1 MSARDLRFGLIGCGN
16 LGAVHARCVSQVG
29 GARFTAFADAV
40 PAAAER
46 LSAEHGG
53 GYATDDI
60 PRLLG
65 DPDLDAVYICTH
77 HDSHAP
83 LAIAAARAG
92 KHILIEKPLSLS
104 VEECEAVAAAVEEAG
119 VWLMPAFKMRYY
131 PLLQKAREFI
141 PEPQVIVGQ
150 MMDDR
155 WRDDA
160 WAQDPVR
167 GGANV
172 YSQGC
177 HTTDVI
183 RWMARSEP
191 ELLWAAGGA
200 MTHPGHPRIDQCVA
214 SIRFASGTVASWI
227 QGDAALGHM
236 TSKFFL
242 ELFGGGRSVQ
252 LHDRFKAATFR
263 RRAPVVGAGREGGG
277 LPPGE
282 PRVHR
287 RAARRAGARA
297 RRHRRHPGD
306 AHRAGRRPGD
316 PHRRGAA
323 PVSATRLIQYRTA
336 SGERR
341 VGVVADRDRVDELA
355 GVASTLDLAREAD
368 ATGRALLDLVAGCDR
383 AARVDYQALV
393 DEHRLLP
400 PIDHPDPA
408 HLVISGTGLNHT
420 GSAMARDAMHGG
432 SGSGED
438 DDEGVTDSIRMF
450 RLGARGGKPPAG
462 TIGVAPEWFYK
473 GDGSILIPPEHEL
486 PLPGF
491 AGDGGEE
498 AEAVAI
504 YLIGRDGRPRRVGFA
519 LGNEFADHVIER
531 QNYLY
536 LAHSKLRACSI
547 GPELLLGPLPDSVQG
562 EVRVRRGGEVLWQ
575 AAFLTG
581 EANMTHSLANMEHHL
596 FKYDLFRRPGD
607 VHCHFL
613 GAPILSCAHGIEPQA
628 GDRFEIESPLF
639 ARPLRNPSR
648 REAKTT

>member
-1 MSARDLRFGLIGCGN
+1 M
-16 LGAVHARCVSQVG
+16 
-29 GARFTAFADAV
+29 
-40 PAAAER
+40 
-46 LSAEHGG
+46 
-53 GYATDDI
+53 
-60 PRLLG
+60 
-65 DPDLDAVYICTH
+65 
-77 HDSHAP
+77 
-83 LAIAAARAG
+83 
-92 KHILIEKPLSLS
+92 
-104 VEECEAVAAAVEEAG
+104 
-119 VWLMPAFKMRYY
+119 
-131 PLLQKAREFI
+131 
-141 PEPQVIVGQ
+141 
-150 MMDDR
+150 
-155 WRDDA
+155 
-160 WAQDPVR
+160 
-167 GGANV
+167 
-172 YSQGC
+172 
-177 HTTDVI
+177 
-183 RWMARSEP
+183 
-191 ELLWAAGGA
+191 
-200 MTHPGHPRIDQCVA
+200 
-214 SIRFASGTVASWI
+214 
-227 QGDAALGHM
+227 
-236 TSKFFL
+236 
-242 ELFGGGRSVQ
+242 
-252 LHDRFKAATFR
+252 
-263 RRAPVVGAGREGGG
+263 
-277 LPPGE
+277 
-282 PRVHR
+282 
-287 RAARRAGARA
+287 
-297 RRHRRHPGD
+297 
-306 AHRAGRRPGD
+306 
-316 PHRRGAA
+316 
-323 PVSATRLIQYRTA
+323 SATRLIQYRTP

-341 VGVVADRDRVDELA
+341 VGVVADCDRVDELA

-368 ATGRALLDLVAGCDR
+368 ATGRPLLDLVAGCDR

-450 RLGARGGKPPAG
+450 RLGLRGGKPPAG

-473 GDGSILIPPEHEL
+473 GDGSILISPEHEL

-547 GPELLLGPLPDSVQG
+547 GPELLLGPLPDSVPG
-562 EVRVRRGGEVLWQ
+562 EVRVRREGAVLWE
-575 AAFLTG
+575 ATFLTG

-613 GAPILSCAHGIEPQA
+613 GAPILSCAHGIQPQA

-639 ARPLRNPSR
+639 ARPLRNPLA
-648 REAKTT
+648 EQGADHLITVAPL